1 MNIRMFVSP
10 FHLHRWR
17 CVVMHWRIVVHVG
30 IIFRIIEQWLKEMM
44 TVVAKID
51 TDRVIEIGVSNE
63 LVNGMFGGSNFAIWG
78 TNPFCCIMRI
88 DGVGCNSCC
97 GEKRMGITGVAVIQ
111 GPEGE
116 EITKVMEVRNRL
128 IGSMA
133 VDHIV
138 MVDTVHGEQNI
149 RMSDCRWVS
158 GTIAELVFKEEDF
171 ATCSAKQ
178 DMGIEGFTR
187 RDKEGKSIV
196 GGIFSVNMDNMVE
209 KDGNIRGSKARL
221 EMANRWKEAILTLAQ
236 TRKWEA
242 WPGWVW

>member
-1 MNIRMFVSP
+1 
-10 FHLHRWR
+10 
-17 CVVMHWRIVVHVG
+17 MHWRIVVHVG

-63 LVNGMFGGSNFAIWG
+63 LVDGMFGGSNFAIWG

-133 VDHIV
+133 VDHIM
-138 MVDTVHGEQNI
+138 MVDTMHEGQNI
-149 RMSDCRWVS
+149 GMGDCGLVS
-158 GTIAELVFKEEDF
+158 RTIAELVFKEEDF
-171 ATCSAKQ
+171 ATCSSQ
-178 DMGIEGFTR
+178 EDVIIERFTR
-187 RDKEGKSIV
+187 RNKGGKASFWGSENV
-196 GGIFSVNMDNMVE
+196 LYGIA
-209 KDGNIRGSKARL
+209 GR
-221 EMANRWKEAILTLAQ
+221 
-236 TRKWEA
+236 
-242 WPGWVW
+242 